1 LYGNPLI
8 DMEPVTTFCIL
19 LYVSKLT
26 RSLKTETFKRTLA
39 NQSWI
44 VVPAYGAL
52 TCRDLYLQWE
62 LYLRHICAKVLKKQ
76 MEGWIGVG
84 IDHLFS
90 MQPVYMVL
98 LCLLIT
104 ALSVNI

>member
-1 LYGNPLI
+1 
-8 DMEPVTTFCIL
+8 MEPVTTFCIL

-52 TCRDLYLQWE
+52 SCRDLYLQWE